1 MRATTALIRRTSVS
15 AVAALLVSGLAAC
28 GSGGSDSPLAAGS
41 SSTPTTATTST
52 GSDSTPTAASSAPSA
67 AAGTSLTAAEMTAI
81 IKNGVGAIDT
91 AHESLTMSTTAGGS
105 AVQMQ
110 GEADVQM
117 KPMAMSMTMT
127 MSGTK
132 IEELFVDGAMYMQAP
147 GISTGGKWVKLDIA
161 QMSSMMGGSGVSDA
175 LTNPLSLMDKM
186 TGYITAATYVGPDS
200 VNGASVKHYKMT
212 IDLKAAMAK
221 MFPNLPG
228 SASASVGSK
237 ADEDIWVDDQGRAVK
252 TVVDF
257 GTGSMTTVLS
267 DFGKKVDV
275 QAPPASQVT
284 TAPGM
289 GG

>member
-1 MRATTALIRRTSVS
+1 MG

-41 SSTPTTATTST
+41 TSTPTTSTTSM
-52 GSDSTPTAASSAPSA
+52 GSDPSPTAASSAPSA
-67 AAGTSLTAAEMTAI
+67 AAGSSLTAAEMTAI
-81 IKNGVGAIDT
+81 IKKGVGAIDT
-91 AHESLTMSTTAGGS
+91 AHETLTMDTTAAGS
-105 AVQMQ
+105 SVQVH

-117 KPMAMSMTMT
+117 KPMAMTMTMT
-127 MSGTK
+127 MAGTK
-132 IEELFVDGAMYMQAP
+132 IEERFVDGAMYMQMP
-147 GISTGGKWVKLDIA
+147 GATTGGKWIKVDLA
-161 QMSSMMGGSGVSDA
+161 QVSSMMGGSGMSDA
-175 LTNPLSLMDKM
+175 LTNPLGLMDKM
-186 TGYITAATYVGPDS
+186 AGFIDSATYVGPDS
-200 VNGASVKHYKMT
+200 VNGAAVKHYKMT
-212 IDLKAAMAK
+212 IDLKAAMAQ

-228 SASASVGSK
+228 SASASIGSK

-252 TVVDF
+252 TEVDF

-267 DFGKKVDV
+267 DFGKKVSV